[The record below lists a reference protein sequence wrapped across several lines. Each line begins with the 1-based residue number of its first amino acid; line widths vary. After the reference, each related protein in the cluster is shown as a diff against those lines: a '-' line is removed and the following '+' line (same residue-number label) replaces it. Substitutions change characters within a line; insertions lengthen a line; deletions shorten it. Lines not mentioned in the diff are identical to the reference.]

1 MTFGK
6 GVCVSVFLVDGGRR
20 LAGEVNVQGSK
31 NSALPILAATLL
43 CRGECVLYNCPRL
56 SDVDASLA
64 ILRYLGCTAYR
75 EGSTL
80 VVDTDSLNRCDILP
94 ELMHRMRSSIIFL
107 GATVARFGRARMS
120 FPGGCELGPRPI
132 DLHLS
137 ALREMGVT
145 VSEEHGEL
153 DCVIE
158 DRLHGAKIALP
169 IPSVGATENIMIAAA
184 TAHGSTVI
192 ANAAREPEIV
202 DLADFLNA
210 CGARISGA
218 GESTVMIEGVERLS
232 PACHA
237 IIPDRIVAATLMS
250 AAAVTGSDIRLKHV
264 IPSHLQSVIP
274 VFRDSGCEIETE
286 PEGLRLSAPYRLHS
300 PKLIRT
306 MPYPGFP
313 TDAQAPVMS
322 MAAVADGMT
331 VFVENLFLS
340 RYSHVSELCRLGAD
354 IRVEGK
360 VAVVDGVR
368 RLLSA
373 QVRARDLRGAAALVV
388 ASLCAKGKS
397 EISGI
402 DYLERGYEDFELVL
416 SSLGAD
422 VKKIIQ

>member
-1 MTFGK
+1 MAD
-6 GVCVSVFLVDGGRR
+6 VSIYAVGGGHR
-20 LAGEVNVQGSK
+20 LRGEVKVQGSK

-56 SDVDASLA
+56 SDVEDTLT
-64 ILRYLGCTAYR
+64 ILRYIGCSARR
-75 EGSTL
+75 EGDT
-80 VVDTDSLNRCDILP
+80 VIVDTASVTRCEIPP

-107 GATVARFGRARMS
+107 GAMIARFDRVRMT

-132 DLHLS
+132 DLHLK
-137 ALREMGVT
+137 ALREMGA
-145 VSEEHGEL
+145 EICEDHGEL
-153 DCVIE
+153 DCSVSDGLSGTSIT
-158 DRLHGAKIALP
+158 LTV
-169 IPSVGATENIMIAAA
+169 PSVGATENIIIAAA
-184 TAHGSTVI
+184 TARGTTVI
-192 ANAAREPEIV
+192 TNAAREPEIA

-218 GESTVMIEGVERLS
+218 GESTVFIDGVERLHG
-232 PACHA
+232 AAHA
-237 IIPDRIVAATLMS
+237 IIPDRIAATTLMA
-250 AAAVTGSDIRLKHV
+250 AAAVTGSDVRFTHL
-264 IPSHLQSVIP
+264 IPSHLDAVLP
-274 VFRDSGCEIETE
+274 VFRDCGCEISA
-286 PEGLRLSAPYRLHS
+286 GKGVLRLNAPYRLHS

-331 VFVENLFLS
+331 VFVENIFES

-368 RLLSA
+368 GLLSA
-373 QVRARDLRGAAALVV
+373 RVRARDLRGAAALVV
-388 ASLCAKGKS
+388 AALCAEGTS
-397 EISGI
+397 EVEGI
-402 DYLERGYEDFELVL
+402 EYLERGYEDLELVL

-422 VKKIIQ
+422 IKKI

>member
-1 MTFGK
+1 MLG
-6 GVCVSVFLVDGGRR
+6 VSVFVVEGGRG
-20 LAGEVNVQGSK
+20 LTGEVDIQGSK
-31 NSALPILAATLL
+31 NSTLPILAATLL

-56 SDVDASLA
+56 SDVEASLA
-64 ILRYLGCTAYR
+64 ILRYLGGTARR
-75 EGSTL
+75 EGST
-80 VVDTDSLNRCDILP
+80 VIVNTDGVSRCDIPP

-107 GATVARFGRARMS
+107 GAMVARFGRARMS

-137 ALREMGVT
+137 SLREMGIEIC
-145 VSEEHGEL
+145 EEHGEL
-153 DCVIE
+153 DCYIN
-158 DRLHGAKIALP
+158 DKLRGAKVVLP
-169 IPSVGATENIMIAAA
+169 IPSVGATENMMIAAA
-184 TAHGSTVI
+184 TAHGTTVI

-202 DLADFLNA
+202 DLADFLNS
-210 CGARISGA
+210 CGAHISGA
-218 GESTVMIEGVERLS
+218 GESTLVIDGADKLS

-237 IIPDRIVAATLMS
+237 MIPDRIVAATLMS
-250 AAAVTGSDIRLKHV
+250 AAAVTGSSIKLNRV
-264 IPSHLQSVIP
+264 IPSHLGAVIP
-274 VFRDSGCEIETE
+274 VFRDSGCEIDTDAQ
-286 PEGLRLSAPYRLHS
+286 GLRISAPYRLSS

-322 MAAVADGMT
+322 MTAVADGMT

-340 RYSHVSELCRLGAD
+340 RYSHVSELCRLGAN

-368 RLLSA
+368 KLLSA
-373 QVRARDLRGAAALVV
+373 KVRAHDLRGAAALVV
-388 ASLCAKGKS
+388 AALCAEGQS

-402 DYLERGYEDFELVL
+402 EYLERGYEDLELVL

-422 VKKIIQ
+422 VKKI

>member
-1 MTFGK
+1 M
-6 GVCVSVFLVDGGRR
+6 SVYVVNGGRT
-20 LAGEVNVQGSK
+20 LSGEVKVQGSK

-43 CRGECVLYNCPRL
+43 CGGECVLYNCPRL
-56 SDVDASLA
+56 SDVEASLA
-64 ILRYLGCTAYR
+64 ILRYIGCKARR
-75 EGSTL
+75 EDSTL
-80 VVDTDSLNRCDILP
+80 IVDTGSVTRCEIPP

-107 GATVARFGRARMS
+107 GAMIARFDRVRMS

-137 ALREMGVT
+137 ALREMGVIIN
-145 VSEEHGEL
+145 EEHGEL
-153 DCVIE
+153 DCRL
-158 DRLHGAKIALP
+158 DDCLHGADISLP

-184 TAHGSTVI
+184 SAEGVTTIS
-192 ANAAREPEIV
+192 NAAREPEIV

-210 CGARISGA
+210 CGAKINGA
-218 GESTVMIEGVERLS
+218 GGSTVVIEGTDDLR

-250 AAAVTGSDIRLKHV
+250 AAAVTGSDISFTGI
-264 IPSHLQSVIP
+264 IPSHLESVLP
-274 VFRDSGCEIETE
+274 VFRDSGCEIDLKK
-286 PEGLRLSAPYRLHS
+286 GGRLCFSAPYRLNA

-322 MAAVADGMT
+322 MSAVADGMT
-331 VFVENLFLS
+331 VFVENMFLS

-373 QVRARDLRGAAALVV
+373 NVRARDLRGAAALVT
-388 ASLCAKGKS
+388 AALCAEGTS

-402 DYLERGYEDFELVL
+402 EYLERGYEDLELVL

-422 VKKIIQ
+422 IKKI

>member
-1 MTFGK
+1 M
-6 GVCVSVFLVDGGRR
+6 SVFVVDGGRR
-20 LAGEVNVQGSK
+20 LAGEVSVQGSK

-56 SDVDASLA
+56 SDVEASLA

-75 EGSTL
+75 EGSAL
-80 VVDTDSLNRCDILP
+80 IVNTDGLNRCDIPP

-107 GATVARFGRARMS
+107 GATVARFGKARMS

-137 ALREMGVT
+137 ALREMGIS

-153 DCVIE
+153 DCSIE
-158 DRLHGAKIALP
+158 DRLCGAKLALP

-184 TAHGSTVI
+184 TAHGTTVI

-210 CGARISGA
+210 CGARVSGA
-218 GESTVMIEGVERLS
+218 GESTVIIEGVERLE

-250 AAAVTGSDIRLKHV
+250 AAAVTGSEIELKHV
-264 IPSHLQSVIP
+264 IPSHMQAVLP
-274 VFRDSGCEIETE
+274 VFRNSGCEIEIK

-373 QVRARDLRGAAALVV
+373 NVRAHDLRGAAALVV
-388 ASLCAKGKS
+388 AALCAEGKS

-402 DYLERGYEDFELVL
+402 EYLERGYEDFELVL

-422 VKKIIQ
+422 VKKL

>member
-1 MTFGK
+1 M
-6 GVCVSVFLVDGGRR
+6 SVYVVNGGRT
-20 LAGEVNVQGSK
+20 LSGEVKVQGSK

-43 CRGECVLYNCPRL
+43 CGGECVLYNCPRL
-56 SDVDASLA
+56 SDVEASLA
-64 ILRYLGCTAYR
+64 ILRYIGCKARR
-75 EGSTL
+75 EDSTL
-80 VVDTDSLNRCDILP
+80 IVDTGSVTRCEIPP

-107 GATVARFGRARMS
+107 GAMIARFDRVRMS

-137 ALREMGVT
+137 ALREMGVIIN
-145 VSEEHGEL
+145 EEHGEL
-153 DCVIE
+153 DCRL
-158 DRLHGAKIALP
+158 DDCLHGADISLP

-184 TAHGSTVI
+184 SAEGVTTIS
-192 ANAAREPEIV
+192 NAAREPEIV

-210 CGARISGA
+210 CGAKINGA
-218 GESTVMIEGVERLS
+218 GGSTVVIEGTDDLR

-250 AAAVTGSDIRLKHV
+250 AAAVTGSDISFTGI
-264 IPSHLQSVIP
+264 IPSHLESVLP
-274 VFRDSGCEIETE
+274 VFRDSGCEIDIKN
-286 PEGLRLSAPYRLHS
+286 GGRLCFSAPYRLNA

-322 MAAVADGMT
+322 MSAVADGMT
-331 VFVENLFLS
+331 VFVENMFLS

-373 QVRARDLRGAAALVV
+373 NVRARDLRGAAALVT
-388 ASLCAKGKS
+388 AALCAEGTS

-402 DYLERGYEDFELVL
+402 DYLERGYEDLELVL

-422 VKKIIQ
+422 IKKI

>member
-1 MTFGK
+1 MSA
-6 GVCVSVFLVDGGRR
+6 VSVYVVDGGRTM
-20 LAGEVNVQGSK
+20 AGEVTVQGSK

-43 CRGECVLYNCPRL
+43 CRGESVLYNCPRL
-56 SDVDASLA
+56 SDVEASLA
-64 ILRYLGCTAYR
+64 ILRYIGCTAKR

-80 VVDTDSLNRCDILP
+80 IVDTGSVTRFDIPP

-107 GATVARFGRARMS
+107 GAMIARFDRVRMTS
-120 FPGGCELGPRPI
+120 PGGCELGPRPI

-137 ALREMGVT
+137 ALREMGVEIN
-145 VSEEHGEL
+145 EEHGEL
-153 DCVIE
+153 DCYVSE
-158 DRLHGAKIALP
+158 ALHGANISLP

-184 TAHGSTVI
+184 TARGVTVI
-192 ANAAREPEIV
+192 SNAAREPEIV
-202 DLADFLNA
+202 DLADYLNA
-210 CGARISGA
+210 CGAKISGA
-218 GESTVMIEGVERLS
+218 GESTVVIDGVKRLS

-250 AAAVTGSDIRLKHV
+250 AAAVTGSHIHFKGI
-264 IPSHLQSVIP
+264 IPSHLESVIP
-274 VFRDSGCEIETE
+274 VFRDSGCEIALSG
-286 PEGLRLSAPYRLHS
+286 EGMSITAPYRLRS

-331 VFVENLFLS
+331 VFVENMFLS
-340 RYSHVSELCRLGAD
+340 RYSHVSELCRFGAD

-360 VAVVDGVR
+360 VAVVDGVK

-373 QVRARDLRGAAALVV
+373 KVRAHDLRGAAALVV
-388 ASLCAKGKS
+388 ASLCAKGRS

-402 DYLERGYEDFELVL
+402 EYLERGYEDFELVL

-422 VKKIIQ
+422 VKKI

>member
-1 MTFGK
+1 MLG
-6 GVCVSVFLVDGGRR
+6 VSVFVVDGGRT
-20 LAGEVNVQGSK
+20 LAGEVKVQGSK
-31 NSALPILAATLL
+31 NSTLPILAATLL

-56 SDVDASLA
+56 SDVEASLS
-64 ILRYLGCTAYR
+64 ILRYIGCTAKR
-75 EGSTL
+75 EGST
-80 VVDTDSLNRCDILP
+80 VIVDTSSVTRFDIPP

-107 GATVARFGRARMS
+107 GAMIARFDRVRMT

-137 ALREMGVT
+137 ALRDMGVEI
-145 VSEEHGEL
+145 SEEHGEL
-153 DCVIE
+153 DCCVF
-158 DRLHGAKIALP
+158 DRLHGANIVLP

-184 TAHGSTVI
+184 AAKGTTVI

-210 CGARISGA
+210 CGARIHGA
-218 GESTVMIEGVERLS
+218 GESTVIIDGCDALS
-232 PACHA
+232 PADHA
-237 IIPDRIVAATLMS
+237 MIPDRIVAATLMS
-250 AAAVTGSDIRLKHV
+250 AAAVTGSTVRFTGIV
-264 IPSHLQSVIP
+264 PSHLGSVIP
-274 VFRDSGCEIETE
+274 VFRESGCEIGIHG
-286 PEGLRLSAPYRLHS
+286 EGLTLSAPYRLSS

-331 VFVENLFLS
+331 VFVENMFSS
-340 RYSHVSELCRLGAD
+340 RYSHVSELCRFGAD

-360 VAVVDGVR
+360 VAVVDGVK

-373 QVRARDLRGAAALVV
+373 KVRAHDLRGAAALVV
-388 ASLCAKGKS
+388 AALCARGES
-397 EISGI
+397 EIGGI
-402 DYLERGYEDFELVL
+402 EYLERGYEDFELVL

-422 VKKIIQ
+422 VKKI

>member
-1 MTFGK
+1 M
-6 GVCVSVFLVDGGRR
+6 
-20 LAGEVNVQGSK
+20 QGSK

-43 CRGECVLYNCPRL
+43 CRGECVLYNCPDL
-56 SDVDASLA
+56 SDVEASLA
-64 ILRYLGCTAYR
+64 ILRYIGCTARR

-80 VVDTDSLNRCDILP
+80 IVNTGSVTRYDIPP

-107 GATVARFGRARMS
+107 GAMIARFDRARMS

-137 ALREMGVT
+137 ALREMGIEI
-145 VSEEHGEL
+145 SEEHGEL
-153 DCVIE
+153 DCCIT
-158 DRLHGAKIALP
+158 DRLHGADIALP
-169 IPSVGATENIMIAAA
+169 LPSVGATENIMIAAA
-184 TAHGSTVI
+184 TAQGTTVI
-192 ANAAREPEIV
+192 TNAAREPEIV

-218 GESTVMIEGVERLS
+218 GGSTVVIDGVSRLV
-232 PACHA
+232 PVAHA
-237 IIPDRIVAATLMS
+237 IIPDRIVAATLLS
-250 AAAVTGSDIRLKHV
+250 AAAVTGSDISLTGV
-264 IPSHLQSVIP
+264 VPSHLDAVLP
-274 VFRDSGCEIETE
+274 VFRDSGCELQVTAD
-286 PEGLRLSAPYRLHS
+286 GLSIRSPYRLHS

-331 VFVENLFLS
+331 VFVENMFES

-373 QVRARDLRGAAALVV
+373 HVRARDLRGAAALVI
-388 ASLCAKGKS
+388 AALCARGRS
-397 EISGI
+397 EVEGI
-402 DYLERGYEDFELVL
+402 EYLERGYERLEQVL

-422 VKKIIQ
+422 VKKI